1 MTNQDRALMRTL
13 IHVTVDIRRGSLKL
27 HPLTRFIVFPMLKDL
42 HLTLVED
49 AAVWSDSGD

>member
-27 HPLTRFIVFPMLKDL
+27 RPLTRFIVFPMLKDL